1 MRLTASLGCVQ
12 GADNMRDDVDEA
24 CILSRVSLY
33 VAEFVPTGVN
43 SMVNLNDRLGA
54 MDRCQVHLS
63 LSRSL

>member
-1 MRLTASLGCVQ
+1 
-12 GADNMRDDVDEA
+12 MRDDVDEA